1 MGSSDWLR
9 VYPFEEHVLL
19 LHGAWCQQPAVQLHH
34 PFSDEWRPRWGCE
47 LTVTGNSVWRRW
59 TAGPDKHSIAVSKE
73 HSSQQQWQWP
83 AIDCETQRG
92 RAGVLWA
99 SRSDSTANVQHSW
112 SWGVLSSGPAAGGRI
127 NQRQVA
133 GVGVWDTSDIGTKTF
148 CPNSCHA
155 VLPPSKKE
163 CNYVLR
169 ASKSSLRLTK
179 FLANTIHIYGSKIIY
194 YKNTFHN

>member
-19 LHGAWCQQPAVQLHH
+19 LHGAWCQQPAVQLSATYAHH
-34 PFSDEWRPRWGCE
+34 PFSDEWRARWGCE

-59 TAGPDKHSIAVSKE
+59 TAGPDKHSIAVSKTTQQV
-73 HSSQQQWQWP
+73 SSNGN
-83 AIDCETQRG
+83 G

-112 SWGVLSSGPAAGGRI
+112 SWGALSSGPAAGSRI

-133 GVGVWDTSDIGTKTF
+133 RYYSLDYCAAGVGHIRHSAPTATMEYSVLHWRDSFKSKYRPCSVRELGWPNRLYLLQSVPTGT
-148 CPNSCHA
+148 
-155 VLPPSKKE
+155 L
-163 CNYVLR
+163 
-169 ASKSSLRLTK
+169 
-179 FLANTIHIYGSKIIY
+179 
-194 YKNTFHN
+194 